1 MVVAHSDYQIL
12 GICADSLSQG
22 HRALMTYAQALGYT
36 VDDSALP
43 LDQEGAIALRSTY
56 IKYNPTSGLLYASDY
71 EGIHRGVLVACQS
84 ETTEGINEMY
94 GHLPLNLFDGVTFA

>member
-22 HRALMTYAQALGYT
+22 HRALMAYAQALAYT
-36 VDDSALP
+36 VDDSALSLNTP
-43 LDQEGAIALRSTY
+43 PRSTY

-71 EGIHRGVLVACQS
+71 DGTHRGVLVACQS

-94 GHLPLNLFDGVTFA
+94 GHLPLDLFDGVPLP